1 MVKDWVVTF
10 LNEDT
15 NKVGCDVFSE
25 DGVSGAIYAF
35 KECYRHAR
43 YKVLSC
49 VLKDGSYVAP
59 VKVRDLI
66 PLIHDTKGLVVG
78 TVDGFRVKSTNKL
91 PFYESQEQFLEG
103 YLKDEVDHI
112 YPTEE
117 GVLEITVKD

>member
-1 MVKDWVVTF
+1 M
-10 LNEDT
+10 
-15 NKVGCDVFSE
+15 GCDVFSE
-25 DGVSGAIYAF
+25 EDVTGAIHAF
-35 KECYRHAR
+35 KECYRHAQ
-43 YKVLSC
+43 YKILSC

-78 TVDGFRVKSTNKL
+78 TVDGFRVRSTNKL